1 MTGCHNCYFFLT
13 IKKSMAKKLK
23 LSEHIL
29 GIVGVYFEK
38 DADEVTAKDIQ
49 KFEKDFPGTL
59 NNLKNGEADRSRL
72 YRLPENLP
80 APKHNRG
87 AGDCLYLC
95 LIQLLEPA
103 MAAPSDIEQVVSAF
117 RQVTAEGLE
126 TVMEDTG
133 VSWTDF
139 KTLLNENDQRFI
151 ENMSEKFNTV
161 FEADELQHMTPRERD
176 AIEMDWFK
184 AEIRSNSNIW
194 GDNMYL
200 LMFLRSPRNPYTRD
214 VRINFIILDRLAPA
228 LQNRQRTQFAA
239 PICIGSTPTKRNQK
253 CFWGMLVRTRTD
265 KGRGGLH
272 YEAVFFDR
280 ILSNQ
285 TRYKGMYST
294 RIFATILR
302 DINYMQFLE
311 ENTECHDKMRECLE
325 PYQRPRR

>member
-1 MTGCHNCYFFLT
+1 
-13 IKKSMAKKLK
+13 MAKKLK

-59 NNLKNGEADRSRL
+59 DNLKNGEADRSRL
-72 YRLPENLP
+72 YNLPDNLP
-80 APKHNRG
+80 APTHNRG
-87 AGDCLYLC
+87 AGDCLYLS
-95 LIQLLEPA
+95 LLQLLEPVIETRT
-103 MAAPSDIEQVVSAF
+103 SDVEQFVSAF

-228 LQNRQRTQFAA
+228 LLHGQRTGFAA
-239 PICIGSTPTKRNQK
+239 PICIGSLPTRRGQK

-272 YEAVFFDR
+272 YEAVFFNDR
-280 ILSNQ
+280 PNQ

-294 RIFATILR
+294 RIFANILH
-302 DINYMQFLE
+302 DINYMQFLD
-311 ENTECHDKMRECLE
+311 ENTECHDKICECLE
-325 PYQRPRR
+325 PYQRSRRSQ